1 MALLRCSVRDL
12 LKVTA
17 RELTSEGYLV
27 APAIISRAGNVQEY
41 RSRELGLDGADRLI
55 RLYRPPEEVFAES
68 SYSTFEGK
76 PITDNHPRGDV
87 SAKTWRE
94 MAAAGVVVGDV
105 HSVKPAD
112 AGLAGTVIVRDA
124 AAVRKVIEGKAQLSN
139 GYDFELDLTPGVS
152 PAGERY
158 DGVQRRIEG
167 NHTAIVDMARG
178 GSSCRIADH
187 QQGDRPMAMIKL
199 ALDGFSIE
207 LDETHA
213 AIVQR
218 VRADDAKRVA
228 DATAAATAAEKR
240 ATDAETA
247 LKTAAD
253 AAAKAATDHAAKV
266 AELEAKAVTPEQVQA
281 LVVERTKLV
290 ADAAKLAP
298 EYKPEAKEPSVIRA
312 EVVAEVV
319 AKDEALKPIVANVL
333 KGLDPAKAAK
343 PEEIALVA
351 AAFDAAVGAKGTALV
366 NAIDEATRAADRAMA
381 GGGGGESKPAR
392 LTGRDLWMA
401 RQQDPNFQQDDA
413 E

>member
-1 MALLRCSVRDL
+1 MSARRCAVRDL
-12 LKVTA
+12 LGITSRQITA
-17 RELTSEGYLV
+17 EGYLV

-68 SYSTFEGK
+68 SYRTFEGK

-94 MAAAGVVVGDV
+94 LAAAGVVVGDV

-112 AGLAGTVIVRDA
+112 VGLAGTVIVRDA

-152 PAGERY
+152 PAGEKY

-199 ALDGFSIE
+199 ALDGFSVE
-207 LDETHA
+207 LEEQTA
-213 AIVQR
+213 TIVQR
-218 VRADDAKRVA
+218 VVNDTTKRAT
-228 DATAAATAAEKR
+228 DATAAATAAEAR
-240 ATDAETA
+240 ATTAEKEVGT
-247 LKTAAD
+247 LKEAATK
-253 AAAKAATDHAAKV
+253 AAADHAAKV
-266 AELEAKAVTPEQVQA
+266 ADLEGKIVKPEQVQA

-298 EYKPEAKEPSVIRA
+298 EYKPEAKEPAVIRA

-343 PEEIALVA
+343 PEEIVLVA
-351 AAFDAAVGAKGTALV
+351 AAFDAAVGAKGTVVA
-366 NAIDEATRAADRAMA
+366 NATDEATRAADRAMA
-381 GGGGGESKPAR
+381 GGVGEPAVKK
-392 LTGRDLWMA
+392 LTGRDLWLA
-401 RQQDPNFQQDDA
+401 RQQNPNFQQDDA